1 MKDFTLAFTGTF
13 VALDI
18 VGILPMF
25 LSITGRLHPEARLRT
40 VNRSMIVAIL
50 VAISFVLS
58 GQAMFRWLS
67 IEISDF
73 KVAGGLVLLLVSLA
87 DLIGG
92 PDVKNQASG
101 STGIVPLAVPLIT
114 GPVVLTTL
122 VLQVH
127 AFGYIVTLLSLV
139 ANYLIGWLMLRESPR
154 ITNLI
159 GTDGTVV
166 FSKIAALLM
175 MAIAVA
181 MIRTGIFESIRA
193 FQIH

>member
-1 MKDFTLAFTGTF
+1 M
-13 VALDI
+13 
-18 VGILPMF
+18 
-25 LSITGRLHPEARLRT
+25 
-40 VNRSMIVAIL
+40 
-50 VAISFVLS
+50 
-58 GQAMFRWLS
+58 
-67 IEISDF
+67 
-73 KVAGGLVLLLVSLA
+73 AGGLVLLLVSLA

-122 VLQVH
+122 VLQ
-127 AFGYIVTLLSLV
+127 AATYGYLVTLLSLV

-154 ITNLI
+154 ITNII

-175 MAIAVA
+175 MAISVS
-181 MIRTGIFESIRA
+181 MIRSGLFESIRA
-193 FQIH
+193 FQALK

>member
-1 MKDFTLAFTGTF
+1 M
-13 VALDI
+13 
-18 VGILPMF
+18 
-25 LSITGRLHPEARLRT
+25 
-40 VNRSMIVAIL
+40 
-50 VAISFVLS
+50 
-58 GQAMFRWLS
+58 
-67 IEISDF
+67 
-73 KVAGGLVLLLVSLA
+73 
-87 DLIGG
+87 
-92 PDVKNQASG
+92 
-101 STGIVPLAVPLIT
+101 
-114 GPVVLTTL
+114 
-122 VLQVH
+122 
-127 AFGYIVTLLSLV
+127 TLLSLV